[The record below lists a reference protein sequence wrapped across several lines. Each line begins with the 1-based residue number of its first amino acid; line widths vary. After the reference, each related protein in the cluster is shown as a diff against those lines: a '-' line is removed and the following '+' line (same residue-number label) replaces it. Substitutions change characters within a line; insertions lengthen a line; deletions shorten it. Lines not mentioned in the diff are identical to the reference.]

1 MKKLLSIA
9 ALAAITAAAVTPA
22 HSGSFRNHHWKQQEK
37 LKAEWAKA
45 QKVGGYNS
53 PFVAAANIA
62 AGKATDKDITPGIN
76 HITDVPG
83 RQGILIGTSSDEE

>member
-1 MKKLLSIA
+1 MKKLLTIA
-9 ALAAITAAAVTPA
+9 ALTAVTVAAVSPA

-45 QKVGGYNS
+45 KKVGGYNS
-53 PFVAAANIA
+53 PLTAASNIA

-83 RQGILIGTSSDEE
+83 RQGILIGTSED